1 MKFSSN
7 IHEGMQ
13 MQQLASETQTLQIK
27 QLQQQLLQALANQQ
41 LLETRLSTSESKMR
55 AVLEGMTDIILL
67 LDVTGNRIE
76 VMPTQAALS
85 NELDQDLIS
94 LTIAQFLSL
103 SDVDRAETFFSQIR
117 QALETRQTVIFE
129 YSLTIDRDNVDNSL
143 PRSPDHLES
152 DPNYEVWF
160 AANISPIS
168 DDAVIWV
175 ARNITDRKCMEKA
188 LFQEKEHA
196 QITLQSIGDA
206 VITTDALGLVKECN
220 PVAEQLTGWQVS
232 EARGKALS
240 EIFYIVN
247 ETTRKPIENPVNRA
261 LNDGQIVDLANET
274 ILISRHRTEYAIDHS
289 AAPIR
294 DHQGRI
300 LGAVLVFHDVTK
312 SRQLSC
318 QLSWQA
324 SHDALTGL
332 VNRRQFDQDLNN
344 AIASVKREHHQHVLC
359 YLDLDRFKV
368 VNDTCGHAAGDQLLC
383 QVTALLENNIRDQ
396 DILARLGG
404 DEFALLIDQCSI
416 SEAKLIANHLLELI
430 QHFRFVW
437 QGKTFTVGASI
448 GLVAINEEVQ
458 DVATLLSAADTACYA
473 AKQKG
478 RNCICVFRE
487 DDLQLTQQRGDRQW
501 ILRIQ
506 KALEENRFCLYS
518 QRITALQPGDD
529 RDHYEI
535 LLRLMDQDGQ
545 IVLPGAFLPT
555 AERYDL
561 MGEIDQ
567 WVIQTFFAS
576 YQTLQQKLP
585 DSSGLSPRFYAINL
599 SGSSLSNDRFLSF
612 LQKQLLRYNVA
623 PQTICFEITETMAI
637 SNLTQATQFI
647 RALKQLGCHFAL
659 DDFGVGMSS
668 LAYLKYLPVDYLKI
682 DGCFV
687 KNLVGDPVDRAMV
700 ECCNRIAHVMNIK
713 TIAEFVEDRS
723 TLDQLRELGIDYAQG
738 YSIAK
743 PTPLVL
749 V

>member
-1 MKFSSN
+1 MR
-7 IHEGMQ
+7 
-13 MQQLASETQTLQIK
+13 QLVSETQTLQIE
-27 QLQQQLLQALANQQ
+27 QLKQQLLQALTNQR
-41 LLETRLSTSESKMR
+41 LLEKRLYTSESQMR

-67 LDVTGNRIE
+67 LNATGDRIE

-85 NELDQDLIS
+85 NEFDQDLIS

-103 SDVDRAETFFSQIR
+103 SDVDLAETFFSQIR
-117 QALETRQTVIFE
+117 QALETRQTVVFE
-129 YSLTIDRDNVDNSL
+129 YSLMLERAKVDES
-143 PRSPDHLES
+143 SPNYLDHLEIA
-152 DPNYEVWF
+152 PNDEVWF

-168 DDAVIWV
+168 EDSVIWV
-175 ARNITDRKCMEKA
+175 ARNITDRKYMEKA

-206 VITTDALGLVKECN
+206 VITTDAFGYVKDCN
-220 PVAEQLTGWQVS
+220 PAAEQLTGWQVS
-232 EARGKALS
+232 EARGKPLS
-240 EIFYIVN
+240 EIFDIVN
-247 ETTRKPIENPVNRA
+247 ESTRQPVENPVDRV
-261 LNDGQIVDLANET
+261 LNEGQVVCLDQNT
-274 ILISRHRTEYAIDHS
+274 ILISRNGIEYAIDNS

-294 DHQGRI
+294 DRQGQI
-300 LGAVLVFHDVTK
+300 LGTVLVFHDVTK
-312 SRQLSC
+312 SRQLSD

-324 SHDALTGL
+324 SHDSLTGL
-332 VNRRQFDQDLNN
+332 VNRRQFEQDLND
-344 AIASVKREHHQHVLC
+344 AIASVQREHHQHILC

-383 QVTALLENNIRDQ
+383 QVTALLQNNIRDQ

-430 QHFRFVW
+430 RHFRFVW
-437 QGKTFTVGASI
+437 QNKTFTIGASI
-448 GLVAINEEVQ
+448 GLVAMNEEVQ
-458 DVATLLSAADTACYA
+458 DVATVLSAADTACYA

-487 DDLQLTQQRGDRQW
+487 DDLQLTQQRGDQQW

-506 KALEENRFCLYS
+506 QALEKNRFCLYS

-529 RDHYEI
+529 QEHYEI
-535 LLRLMDQDGQ
+535 LLRLVDEDGK
-545 IVLPGAFLPT
+545 IVLPNAFLPT
-555 AERYDL
+555 AERHGL

-567 WVIQTFFAS
+567 WVIQTFFAK
-576 YQTLQQKLP
+576 YQKFCQKVTEY
-585 DSSGLSPRFYAINL
+585 SRLSHCFYAINL

-612 LQKQLLRYNVA
+612 LQKQLLRYNIA

-647 RALKQLGCHFAL
+647 QSLKKLGCRFAL

-668 LAYLKYLPVDYLKI
+668 LAYLKALPVDYLKI

-687 KNLVGDPVDRAMV
+687 KNLVHDPVDRAMV

-713 TIAEFVEDRS
+713 TIAEFVEDPI
-723 TLDQLRELGIDYAQG
+723 TLEQLRELGIDYAQG
-738 YSIAK
+738 YGIAQ
-743 PTPLVL
+743 PSPLL
-749 V
+749 LK